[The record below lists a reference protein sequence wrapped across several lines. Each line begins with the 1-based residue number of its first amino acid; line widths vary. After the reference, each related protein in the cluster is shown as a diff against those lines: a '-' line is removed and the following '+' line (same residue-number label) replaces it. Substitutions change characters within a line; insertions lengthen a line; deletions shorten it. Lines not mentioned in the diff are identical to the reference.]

1 MVDAA
6 AVVSRPRRG
15 ASSID
20 ATTPI
25 AALSRTPDEL
35 GIAPLAAPCAA
46 TATAGT
52 TPAAATRANAS
63 DGRAVWD
70 MGLILDRAG
79 RTTTTVSPGDDRID
93 PMSDATLGVEVRE
106 LSSPDELE
114 DLLRIFDDVW
124 RPDPTNRPV
133 GTDMLRALSHAGN
146 YVAGAF
152 IGDHLAGGSVAFF
165 GAPVGETLHSHITG
179 VTRRG
184 RGHQVGYALKMHQR
198 RWALERGLSTITW
211 TFDPLVARNAYF
223 NLAKLGATPV
233 HYYEDFYGELGDE
246 LGGDADSDR
255 VLVAWD
261 LKSAAPSVPDGS
273 PRSEGAVES
282 VDEALAGGAVSVIDV
297 DRPSHP
303 VAHHERI
310 TPDAGAVVEV
320 PRDVESMRVSAPLDA
335 ARWRI
340 ALRDALSPLLV
351 EGEARR
357 SVRFLRSGHYVFG
370 PAGSGAR

>member
-1 MVDAA
+1 
-6 AVVSRPRRG
+6 
-15 ASSID
+15 
-20 ATTPI
+20 
-25 AALSRTPDEL
+25 
-35 GIAPLAAPCAA
+35 
-46 TATAGT
+46 
-52 TPAAATRANAS
+52 
-63 DGRAVWD
+63 
-70 MGLILDRAG
+70 
-79 RTTTTVSPGDDRID
+79 
-93 PMSDATLGVEVRE
+93 MSDASLGVEVRE

-211 TFDPLVARNAYF
+211 TSDPLVARNAYF
-223 NLAKLGATPV
+223 NLAKLGATPM

-261 LKSAAPSVPDGS
+261 LNTAAPSGPGVSGPS
-273 PRSEGAVES
+273 QS
-282 VDEALAGGAVSVIDV
+282 VDELLADGAVSIIDV
-297 DRPSHP
+297 DQPSRP
-303 VAHHERI
+303 VAHHERV
-310 TPDAGAVVEV
+310 TPDAGVVVEV

-357 SVRFLRSGHYVFG
+357 AVRFLRSGHYAFG

>member
-1 MVDAA
+1 
-6 AVVSRPRRG
+6 
-15 ASSID
+15 
-20 ATTPI
+20 
-25 AALSRTPDEL
+25 
-35 GIAPLAAPCAA
+35 
-46 TATAGT
+46 
-52 TPAAATRANAS
+52 
-63 DGRAVWD
+63 
-70 MGLILDRAG
+70 
-79 RTTTTVSPGDDRID
+79 
-93 PMSDATLGVEVRE
+93 MSDATLGVEVRE

-133 GTDMLRALSHAGN
+133 GTDMLRALTHAGN

-152 IGDHLAGGSVAFF
+152 IGDHLAGGSVAYF

-179 VTRRG
+179 VNRRG

-223 NLAKLGATPV
+223 NLAKLGATPM

-246 LGGDADSDR
+246 LGGDADTDR
-255 VLVAWD
+255 VLVSWD
-261 LKSAAPSVPDGS
+261 LKSAVASASEVSGS
-273 PRSEGAVES
+273 SQT
-282 VDEALAGGAVSVIDV
+282 VDELLANGAVSVIDV
-297 DRPSHP
+297 EQPSRP
-303 VAHHERI
+303 VAHHDRV
-310 TPDAGAVVEV
+310 TPDTGAVVEV
-320 PRDVESMRVSAPLDA
+320 PRDIESMRVSAPLDA

-351 EGEARR
+351 DGDGRR
-357 SVRFLRSGHYVFG
+357 AVRFLRSGHFVFG

>member
-1 MVDAA
+1 
-6 AVVSRPRRG
+6 
-15 ASSID
+15 
-20 ATTPI
+20 
-25 AALSRTPDEL
+25 
-35 GIAPLAAPCAA
+35 
-46 TATAGT
+46 
-52 TPAAATRANAS
+52 
-63 DGRAVWD
+63 
-70 MGLILDRAG
+70 
-79 RTTTTVSPGDDRID
+79 
-93 PMSDATLGVEVRE
+93 MSDASLGVEVRE

-223 NLAKLGATPV
+223 NLAKLGATPM

-261 LKSAAPSVPDGS
+261 LNTAAPSGPGVSGP
-273 PRSEGAVES
+273 PQS
-282 VDEALAGGAVSVIDV
+282 VDELLADGAVSIIDV
-297 DRPSHP
+297 DQPSRP
-303 VAHHERI
+303 VAHHERV
-310 TPDAGAVVEV
+310 TPEAGVVVEV

-357 SVRFLRSGHYVFG
+357 AVKFLRSGHYAFG

>member
-1 MVDAA
+1 
-6 AVVSRPRRG
+6 
-15 ASSID
+15 
-20 ATTPI
+20 
-25 AALSRTPDEL
+25 
-35 GIAPLAAPCAA
+35 
-46 TATAGT
+46 
-52 TPAAATRANAS
+52 
-63 DGRAVWD
+63 
-70 MGLILDRAG
+70 
-79 RTTTTVSPGDDRID
+79 
-93 PMSDATLGVEVRE
+93 MSDASLGVEVRE

-133 GTDMLRALSHAGN
+133 GTDMLRALTHAGN

-255 VLVAWD
+255 VLMSWNLHA
-261 LKSAAPSVPDGS
+261 AAPSAS
-273 PRSEGAVES
+273 PVSVDDVLAEGAVS
-282 VDEALAGGAVSVIDV
+282 IIDAGQ
-297 DRPSHP
+297 PSRP
-303 VAHHERI
+303 VAHHDRV
-310 TPDAGAVVEV
+310 TPDAGVVVEV
-320 PRDVESMRVSAPLDA
+320 PRDVESMRVTAPLDA

-351 EGEARR
+351 DGDARR
-357 SVRFLRSGHYVFG
+357 DVRFLRSGHYVFG

>member
-1 MVDAA
+1 
-6 AVVSRPRRG
+6 
-15 ASSID
+15 
-20 ATTPI
+20 
-25 AALSRTPDEL
+25 
-35 GIAPLAAPCAA
+35 
-46 TATAGT
+46 
-52 TPAAATRANAS
+52 
-63 DGRAVWD
+63 
-70 MGLILDRAG
+70 
-79 RTTTTVSPGDDRID
+79 
-93 PMSDATLGVEVRE
+93 MSDSTLGVEVRE

-133 GTDMLRALSHAGN
+133 GTDMLRALTHAGN

-152 IGDHLAGGSVAFF
+152 VGDHLAGGSVAFF

-255 VLVAWD
+255 VLVSWD
-261 LKSAAPSVPDGS
+261 LTSWDLTAAQPSESS
-273 PRSEGAVES
+273 PS
-282 VDEALAGGAVSVIDV
+282 VDEVLAGGAVSVIDV
-297 DRPSHP
+297 DEPSRP
-303 VAHHERI
+303 VAHHERV
-310 TPDAGAVVEV
+310 TPDAEVVVHV

-351 EGEARR
+351 DGEARR
-357 SVRFLRSGHYVFG
+357 AVRFLRSGQYVFG